1 MRLRE
6 HQVTLQGE
14 RIFLRPMTED
24 DWDIVAKWETDPEI
38 IHWADTSRVTSC
50 TVEEVRKIFCKVS
63 RHAYCFIIEMEG
75 KPIGDG
81 WLQEMNLARVLR
93 RYRGRDCRR
102 IDLVIGEKE
111 LWGRGLGADTIR
123 TLTRFAFERENA
135 DMVFAIIG
143 DYNERSQSAFM
154 KSGYSLVM
162 KLEEPRPSRARL
174 SYVFAIDK
182 SAFVSSL

>member
-14 RIFLRPMTED
+14 RVFLRPMTEE
-24 DWDIVAKWETDPEI
+24 DWGTVAKWETDPEI
-38 IHWADTSRVTSC
+38 IHWADTSRVTSR
-50 TVEEVRKIFCKVS
+50 TVEEVQKIFRKVS
-63 RHAYCFIIEMEG
+63 ENAYCFIIELEG

-81 WLQEMNLARVLR
+81 WLQGMNLTKVLR
-93 RYRGRDCRR
+93 RYPGRDCRR
-102 IDLVIGEKE
+102 IDLAIGEKE

-123 TLTRFAFERENA
+123 TLTRFAFEREEA

-162 KLEEPRPSRARL
+162 KIEEPPPSRAKL

-182 SAFVSSL
+182 SAFVS